1 MRKFRLSSPV
11 CLLAPLLVLS
21 GCADST
27 HSEPQAAQRIPHRY
41 IVMLRPSTT
50 ASATKGMA
58 IQEKVM
64 GLASKY
70 DAKVSR
76 TYSHALQGFVAEL
89 DDSRVE
95 ALRADPGV
103 ALVEQD
109 ARVRLHQVAGT
120 VPWNLDRLDQKDLP
134 LDGRY
139 QPARSGAG
147 VHAYVIDTGI
157 RSTHTEFQGRLG
169 NGFDAMTPGGT
180 AEDCHGHGTH
190 VAGSLGGTTW
200 GVAKAVTLHPVRAID
215 CEGEG
220 TTSSIVAALDWVI
233 ANHQSP
239 AVANM
244 SLGFEVSEAIDQA
257 VRNAVA
263 AGITTVVAAGNDT
276 LDACGESPARTAEA
290 ITVGATNKD
299 DDKASFSN
307 YGPCVDLF
315 APGEDIESAGIA
327 DDTATELN
335 SGTSMATPHVAGA
348 AALFLETHP
357 SATPA
362 QVRDA
367 LIAASVPGH
376 VSNAVRTSPNL
387 LLQTDVT
394 TSAGDHHQPWAH
406 ILTPFPKSTVRDTSR
421 VHVLA
426 LDDSGIRRVDF
437 WVNGLLRA
445 SDDTF
450 PFEFA
455 WDTLQELN
463 GPAVL
468 EVRAY
473 DTHLKGHRSAPVA
486 VTVRN
491 RGIADF
497 DPELLAPRCQALT
510 SSCGTGLLVEGMG
523 DVGPERNAPNTLG
536 ASCSDGYGT
545 YHLTT
550 SLEGLSV
557 TSQDGGPLTAGRA
570 VTLTARVAGVSSYL
584 TPVDLFHAAD
594 ARNPSWTYLGQLP
607 FPEAGVH
614 ELSTTFILPEGGLQA
629 IRGVAGFNPMQAS
642 CTPEGWADHD
652 DLVFPVANP
661 PSVSIPHP

>member
-1 MRKFRLSSPV
+1 MRKPRLSTPV
-11 CLLAPLLVLS
+11 CLLTSLLVLG

-27 HSEPQAAQRIPHRY
+27 RSEPAPQEARPQPIPHRY
-41 IVMLRPSTT
+41 LVMLRPSTGT
-50 ASATKGMA
+50 SSAKGMA
-58 IQEKVM
+58 TQEKVM

-70 DAKVSR
+70 GAKVGQ

-89 DDSRVE
+89 DDTRLE
-95 ALRADPGV
+95 ALRADPSV
-103 ALVEQD
+103 ASIEQD
-109 ARVRLHQVAGT
+109 AKVRLHQVQAMT
-120 VPWNLDRLDQKDLP
+120 PWNLDRVDQKDLP

-139 QPARSGAG
+139 QPQRSGAG
-147 VHAYVIDTGI
+147 VHAYVVDTGI
-157 RSTHTEFQGRLG
+157 RSTHSEFQGRMG
-169 NGFDAMTPGGT
+169 NGFDVMTPGGT

-220 TTSSIVAALDWVI
+220 TLSSIIAALDWII

-239 AVANM
+239 AVANL
-244 SLGFEVSEAIDQA
+244 SLGFEVSDALDQA
-257 VRNAVA
+257 VANTVA

-276 LDACGESPARTAEA
+276 LDACGESPARATEA
-290 ITVGATNKD
+290 ITVGASNKD
-299 DDKASFSN
+299 DHKADFSN

-315 APGEDIESAGIA
+315 APGQDIESAGIA
-327 DDTATELN
+327 DDMATEFN

-367 LIAASVPGH
+367 LVAAAVPGR
-376 VSNAVRTSPNL
+376 VANAVRTSPNL
-387 LLQTDVT
+387 LLQTDLT
-394 TSAGDHHQPWAH
+394 TPPGDHHQPWAH

-426 LDDSGIRRVDF
+426 LDDAGIRRVDF

-450 PFEFA
+450 PYEFA

-473 DTHLKGHRSAPVA
+473 DTSLKGHKSTPVA

-497 DPELLAPRCQALT
+497 DPELLAPRCTALT

-523 DVGPERNAPNTLG
+523 TTGPERNQPNTLG
-536 ASCSDGYGT
+536 ASCPDGYGA
-545 YHLTT
+545 YHLSTT
-550 SLEGLSV
+550 LEGLRV
-557 TSQDGGPLTAGRA
+557 TSQDGGPLTAGRP
-570 VTLTARVAGVSSYL
+570 VTVTAKVAGVESWLS
-584 TPVDLFHAAD
+584 PVDLFHAAD
-594 ARNPSWTYLGQLP
+594 AHTPNWTYLGQLP
-607 FPEAGVH
+607 FPEAGVF

-652 DLVFPVANP
+652 DLVFRVANQ
-661 PSVSIPHP
+661 PH

>member
-11 CLLAPLLVLS
+11 CLLSSLLAIS

-27 HSEPQAAQRIPHRY
+27 PPEPAPQAPVAQHIPHRY
-41 IVMLRPSTT
+41 IVMLRPTTT
-50 ASATKGMA
+50 ANAPKGVATP
-58 IQEKVM
+58 EKVM

-95 ALRADPGV
+95 ALRADPSV

-109 ARVRLHQVAGT
+109 RKVRLHQVAGA

-139 QPARSGAG
+139 QPALTGAG
-147 VHAYVIDTGI
+147 VHAYVLDTGI

-169 NGFDAMTPGGT
+169 NGFDALSPGGD

-190 VAGSLGGTTW
+190 VAGLLGGTTW

-220 TTSSIVAALDWVI
+220 TASGIVAALDWVI

-239 AVANM
+239 AVANL
-244 SLGFEVSEAIDQA
+244 SLGFEASEVIDQA

-276 LDACGESPARTAEA
+276 LDACGISPARASEV

-299 DDKASFSN
+299 HAKASFSN
-307 YGPCVDLF
+307 YGPCVDVF

-327 DDTATELN
+327 DDTASAPY

-348 AALFLETHP
+348 VALFLGAHP

-362 QVRDA
+362 QARDA
-367 LIAASVPGH
+367 LIAAAVPGR
-376 VSNAVRTSPNL
+376 VANGVPTTPNL
-387 LLQTDVT
+387 LLQTDFSAV
-394 TSAGDHHQPWAH
+394 AGDHHQPWAH
-406 ILTPFPKSTVRDTSR
+406 LLTPFPRSTVRDTAR
-421 VHVLA
+421 VQVLA

-437 WVNGLLRA
+437 WVDGLLRA

-468 EVRAY
+468 EVRTY
-473 DTHLKGHRSAPVA
+473 DTSLKGHRSAPVA

-497 DPELLAPRCQALT
+497 DPELLAPRCTALT
-510 SSCGTGLLVEGMG
+510 SSCGTGRLVEGMG
-523 DVGPERNAPNTLG
+523 TTGPERNAPNTLG
-536 ASCSDGYGT
+536 TSCPDGYGT
-545 YHLTT
+545 YYVST
-550 SLEGLSV
+550 SLEGLRI
-557 TSQDGGPLTAGRA
+557 TSLDGGPLTAGREVRISA
-570 VTLTARVAGVSSYL
+570 KIAGAGSWLS
-584 TPVDLFHAAD
+584 PVDLFHAAD
-594 ARNPSWTYLGQLP
+594 ARNPSWTYVGQLP
-607 FPEAGVH
+607 FPGAGVP
-614 ELSTTFILPEGGLQA
+614 ELSTTFVLPEGGLQA

-661 PSVSIPHP
+661 PR